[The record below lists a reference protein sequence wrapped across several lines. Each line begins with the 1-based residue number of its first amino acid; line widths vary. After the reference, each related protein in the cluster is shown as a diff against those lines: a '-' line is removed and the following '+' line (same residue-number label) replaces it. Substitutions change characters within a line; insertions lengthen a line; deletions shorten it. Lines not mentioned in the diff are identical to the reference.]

1 MFKIIFKELRKFG
14 RKGSQVPGTK
24 VDNDPSNIQMEGISP
39 KPYVTEGRGVRQ
51 LQLREGRKNRN
62 GQDSST
68 QVKHVLIRRGRG
80 ILAKNLSCS
89 VETLNE

>member
-14 RKGSQVPGTK
+14 REGSQVPGTK

-39 KPYVTEGRGVRQ
+39 KPYLTEGRGVRQ

-68 QVKHVLIRRGRG
+68 QVKARPDPKGQGDIG
-80 ILAKNLSCS
+80 
-89 VETLNE
+89 